1 MVRTSFSQDTAFS
14 MVNEQH
20 LSLVALRNRLQ
31 EIQSAAISATNLL
44 MNSRC
49 EDIQSK
55 QALDSLFN
63 IIELTK

>member
-1 MVRTSFSQDTAFS
+1 

-31 EIQSAAISATNLL
+31 EIQSAALSATNLL

>member
-1 MVRTSFSQDTAFS
+1 MVRTSFSQETAFA

-31 EIQSAAISATNLL
+31 EIQSAALSATNLL